1 MKKAVIFLSLLFF
14 LIYSKS
20 YLFSSEIKVEDIRA
34 EIDKHFE
41 QPGGGIKFTE
51 EIESKTP
58 LSKLG
63 NDFFKENFFYIDY
76 ISKQSEE
83 YMDSITEFFGLY
95 LIAKGQIISNFTEK
109 PKKRFSVHELKA
121 TAVRFMFPVKVT
133 KEGKIGTRIC
143 VTGEGFRDYS
153 ERNIDFEAFTFDA
166 IFKEIK
172 KEEDSF
178 LLPRIQEYSKLAG
191 SLKLST
197 DEQDLLKRAQGLM
210 WAMFYKD
217 KDFEKMLIDSYQK
230 KAKYMPFEI
239 VSE

>member
-14 LIYSKS
+14 FIASTF

-34 EIDKHFE
+34 EVAMHFE
-41 QPGGGIKFTE
+41 QPKGGIKFTS
-51 EIESKTP
+51 EIISNTP
-58 LSKLG
+58 VSKLG
-63 NDFFKENFFYIDY
+63 NDFFKENFLYIDY
-76 ISKQSEE
+76 ISRQSEE

-95 LIAKGQIISNFTEK
+95 LIAKGQNISDFTEK

-121 TAVRFMFPVKVT
+121 TAIRFMFPVKVT

-166 IFKEIK
+166 IFNELK

-178 LLPRIQEYSKLAG
+178 LLPRIQEYNKLAV
-191 SLKLST
+191 SLKFST
-197 DEQDLLKRAQGLM
+197 DEQDLLKRAQGFM

-217 KDFEKMLIDSYQK
+217 KDFEEMLMDCYQR